1 MSLPM
6 PLVVYFSLLPSEAFW
21 LQTCVWFNVIKTKI
35 NKFAN
40 RVIRR
45 KPAVNMPGLGESHYF
60 SLSRQNTPCPNPF
73 ILS

>member
-6 PLVVYFSLLPSEAFW
+6 PLVVYFSLLPSKAFY
-21 LQTCVWFNVIKTKI
+21 LQTCVWFNVIKIKI

-40 RVIRR
+40 RVICR